1 MKITVEVEMEEYDTI
16 DDLREE
22 IIKESARQM
31 IDEQLNNYVGE
42 KYEKTYK
49 EKLQDEVKRI
59 LLDILDADFKESI
72 KEGVIKNISNKFQ
85 RTKQCKEVM
94 EQFDIKNSYK
104 TEFEKLVK
112 EFVKEEIQKRFK

>member
-1 MKITVEVEMEEYDTI
+1 MKFNISIEMEEYDTI

-22 IIKESARQM
+22 IIKESARQ
-31 IDEQLNNYVGE
+31 IINEQSNNYVGG
-42 KYEKTYK
+42 KYGKTYR

-59 LLDILDADFKESI
+59 LLDTLDTDFKESI

-85 RTKQCKEVM
+85 KTKQCKEVM

-104 TEFEKLVK
+104 TEFENLVK
-112 EFVKEEIQKRFK
+112 TFVKEEIQKRFK

>member
-72 KEGVIKNISNKFQ
+72 KETRN
-85 RTKQCKEVM
+85 R
-94 EQFDIKNSYK
+94 
-104 TEFEKLVK
+104 
-112 EFVKEEIQKRFK
+112 